1 MLLLSLSSLVSEFW
15 NSKYGG
21 LCRLLGVFAGGIF
34 FGYGLKIA
42 ARLWSGA
49 PKETHQRPD
58 PNRTLSPAEA
68 FAIYQTKLA
77 LIRSEAYMNSPDKTR
92 YLRVAS
98 IEEASRHAIDVRA
111 IRDIWNHR

>member
-1 MLLLSLSSLVSEFW
+1 MLSSLLSRSFLSLRGVIGAIV
-15 NSKYGG
+15 GG
-21 LCRLLGVFAGGIF
+21 LVV
-34 FGYGLKIA
+34 GYYLRIV
-42 ARLWSGA
+42 ARLWGGG
-49 PKETHQRPD
+49 PKEQNQRSD
-58 PNRTLSPAEA
+58 RDISDAEA
-68 FAIYQTKLA
+68 CAIYQTKLE